1 MYGGNPLVVGFAL
14 PSFLYLIYLRFPDPP
29 LAGPQ
34 KRLSA
39 GMPVPAVLPGANWP
53 AVIVLNAGTNE
64 PFSRLELNGLG
75 PLAEE
80 LLLGGISLHLV
91 ANDMEEKL
99 KLSLGDAPVVIHADP
114 DRKIAEQFGCV
125 PIAAESSSVP
135 VVPAFFYA
143 DQNRVLRMAF
153 YSSHLCERLGPEAA
167 LNRLERELGIVIPD
181 EATVAGKSGDIPA

>member
-14 PSFLYLIYLRFPDPP
+14 PSFLYLIYLRFPDPQ

-34 KRLSA
+34 NRLSA
-39 GMPVPAVLPGANWP
+39 GMPVPAALPDINWP
-53 AVIVLNAGTNE
+53 AVIIVNAGTNE
-64 PFSRLELNGLG
+64 PFSRLELNGLA

-125 PIAAESSSVP
+125 LIAPESSDIP
-135 VVPAFFYA
+135 VIPAFFYA
-143 DQNRVLRMAF
+143 DQGGIIRMAF

-181 EATVAGKSGDIPA
+181 EATAASKTGNVSA